1 MAEVHC
7 RDSKSD
13 RRSGDMLRL
22 RRDVMLFPGGKQK
35 AFTMSYDD
43 GVTQDE
49 QLITLMERYGIRG
62 TFNLNPGLMGDNDW
76 LVQGGT
82 GVNHNKFSKD
92 KIAEIYKNQEIAV
105 HSMTHPDLTK
115 VPVGMVSYEI
125 TECRKEL
132 EELVKHP
139 VTGMAYPFGTWSEE
153 VERAAEH
160 CGIIY
165 ARTTKPTY
173 AFSMPQDFLAWHPTC
188 HHTDEKMFELLD
200 KFLEAINQE
209 RYMEPWLYYLWG
221 HAYEFD
227 SYNQWN
233 EIERF
238 LKTVGNREEIWYATN
253 GEICEYINAVKSLVY
268 SATGDYIYNPTCVDV
283 WMQVDGKAYEIKVG
297 ETIEIEYEHR

>member
-1 MAEVHC
+1 MKNGREPLLVEKE
-7 RDSKSD
+7 DEI
-13 RRSGDMLRL
+13 MLRL

-49 QLITLMERYGIRG
+49 QLIALMEQYGIRG

-76 LVQGGT
+76 LIQGGA

-92 KIAEIYKNQEIAV
+92 KIAEIYKKQEIAV

-115 VPVGMVSYEI
+115 VPAGMVSYEI
-125 TECRKEL
+125 AECRKEL

-139 VTGMAYPFGTWSEE
+139 VTGMAYPFGTWSTE
-153 VERAAEH
+153 VEQAAGL
-160 CGIIY
+160 CGITY

-173 AFSMPQDFLAWHPTC
+173 AFSLPQDFLAWHPTC

-200 KFLEAINQE
+200 KFLEPINQE
-209 RYMEPWLYYLWG
+209 RYMDPWLYYLWG

-227 SYNQWN
+227 SYNQWD
-233 EIERF
+233 EIEKF

-268 SATGDYIYNPTCVDV
+268 SATGDYIYNPTCIDV
-283 WMQVDGKAYEIKVG
+283 WMQVDGKAYEIKAG
-297 ETIEIEYEHR
+297 EIVEIEYEYR

>member
-22 RRDVMLFPGGKQK
+22 RRDVMLFLGGKQK

-105 HSMTHPDLTK
+105 HSMH
-115 VPVGMVSYEI
+115 I
-125 TECRKEL
+125 R
-132 EELVKHP
+132 
-139 VTGMAYPFGTWSEE
+139 
-153 VERAAEH
+153 
-160 CGIIY
+160 I
-165 ARTTKPTY
+165 
-173 AFSMPQDFLAWHPTC
+173 
-188 HHTDEKMFELLD
+188 
-200 KFLEAINQE
+200 
-209 RYMEPWLYYLWG
+209 
-221 HAYEFD
+221 
-227 SYNQWN
+227 
-233 EIERF
+233 
-238 LKTVGNREEIWYATN
+238 
-253 GEICEYINAVKSLVY
+253 
-268 SATGDYIYNPTCVDV
+268 
-283 WMQVDGKAYEIKVG
+283 
-297 ETIEIEYEHR
+297 